1 MNRVLLI
8 GRLTGKPELR
18 YTGSN
23 LPFARFSL
31 AVNRSFSNAQ
41 GQRDTDFI
49 NIIVW
54 RKQAENVCNFL
65 DKGSL
70 VSVEGRIQTGS
81 YDDKDGNKRYT
92 TDVVADAVQFLESKS
107 QSQNR
112 VSNSSNNEP
121 TPYDYQ
127 NNYSNDNGTPMND
140 INIDN
145 DPFADFG
152 DSVSIDDNFLD

>member
-1 MNRVLLI
+1 MNRVMLI
-8 GRLTGKPELR
+8 GRLTAKPELR
-18 YTGSN
+18 YTASN
-23 LPFARFSL
+23 VPFPRFSL
-31 AVNRSFSNAQ
+31 AVNRTFSNGNGERQ
-41 GQRDTDFI
+41 TDFL

-54 RKQAENVCNFL
+54 RKQAENVCNYL
-65 DKGSL
+65 NKGSL

-92 TDVVADAVQFLESKS
+92 TDIVADSVQFLESKG
-107 QSQNR
+107 QSNG
-112 VSNSSNNEP
+112 SNDNV

-127 NNYSNDNGTPMND
+127 DAPSNDVD
-140 INIDN
+140 VEN

>member
-1 MNRVLLI
+1 MMNRVILI

-23 LPFARFSL
+23 LPYARFSL
-31 AVNRSFSNAQ
+31 AVNRAFNNAQ
-41 GQRDTDFI
+41 GERQTDFI
-49 NIIVW
+49 NIVVW

-70 VSVEGRIQTGS
+70 VAIEGRIQTGS

-92 TDVVADAVQFLESKS
+92 TDVVADSVQFLESKA

-112 VSNSSNNEP
+112 VSSSMNEAS
-121 TPYDYQ
+121 PYDYQ
-127 NNYSNDNGTPMND
+127 STPVVND
-140 INIDN
+140 INIEN